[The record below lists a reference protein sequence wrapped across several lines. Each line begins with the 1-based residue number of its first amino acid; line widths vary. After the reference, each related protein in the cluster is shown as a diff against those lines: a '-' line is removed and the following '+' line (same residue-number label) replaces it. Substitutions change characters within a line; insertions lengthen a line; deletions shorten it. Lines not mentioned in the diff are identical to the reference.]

1 MSSLVSLLIKF
12 LIKSLLLSKDLAIFY
27 YNRFKYYLIILINFL
42 LFLYLK
48 MSIFGNFTKGL
59 TNFLDFGNNDEDLN
73 TLSHEEL
80 LRKVSSI
87 NQENNNLQ
95 KSINEIS
102 KENYLL
108 DNSIVNDNN
117 KKNSEFSKFLNL
129 MQMSLIQDKN
139 NKNNND
145 IKYTNKDFKKFLY
158 KEQLFYGCLDENDI
172 DILLKAKKDN
182 KIEWDNKAQKEKY
195 KLKQEILEKN
205 LKNLYSN
212 IFAIKVNNKKN
223 KKDNKG
229 KKKIKDNNDINNNIV
244 KKENEDNEKKKVKG
258 KKLFEDKFL
267 DLNMNKGLLYENK
280 KNDNEVNMLEEL
292 IFNDDKNKDNDDE
305 N

>member
-1 MSSLVSLLIKF
+1 
-12 LIKSLLLSKDLAIFY
+12 
-27 YNRFKYYLIILINFL
+27 
-42 LFLYLK
+42 

-59 TNFLDFGNNDEDLN
+59 TNFLDFGNTDDDLN
-73 TLSHEEL
+73 SLSQEEL

-87 NQENNNLQ
+87 NQENLSLQ

-108 DNSIVNDNN
+108 NNSIVNDNN

-129 MQMSLIQDKN
+129 MQVNLIH
-139 NKNNND
+139 NKNNSG

-158 KEQLFYGCLDENDI
+158 KEKMFYGCLDENDI

-182 KIEWDNKAQKEKY
+182 KIEWDEKTIKEKN

-212 IFAIKVNNKKN
+212 IFAIKVSNKKN
-223 KKDNKG
+223 KKEKKRNKG
-229 KKKIKDNNDINNNIV
+229 
-244 KKENEDNEKKKVKG
+244 
-258 KKLFEDKFL
+258 
-267 DLNMNKGLLYENK
+267 
-280 KNDNEVNMLEEL
+280 
-292 IFNDDKNKDNDDE
+292 
-305 N
+305 

>member
-1 MSSLVSLLIKF
+1 
-12 LIKSLLLSKDLAIFY
+12 
-27 YNRFKYYLIILINFL
+27 
-42 LFLYLK
+42 

-59 TNFLDFGNNDEDLN
+59 TNFLDFGNTDDDLN
-73 TLSHEEL
+73 SLSQEEL

-87 NQENNNLQ
+87 NQENLSLQ

-108 DNSIVNDNN
+108 NNSIVNDNN

-129 MQMSLIQDKN
+129 MQVNLIH

-158 KEQLFYGCLDENDI
+158 KEKMFYGCLDENDI

-182 KIEWDNKAQKEKY
+182 KIEWDEKTIKEKN

-212 IFAIKVNNKKN
+212 IFAIKVSNKKN
-223 KKDNKG
+223 KKE
-229 KKKIKDNNDINNNIV
+229 IKDSNGVNNNNII
-244 KKENEDNEKKKVKG
+244 KNENKDDEKKKVKG
-258 KKLFEDKFL
+258 KKLFEENKFL
-267 DLNMNKGLLYENK
+267 DLNMNKGLYENK
-280 KNDNEVNMLEEL
+280 KNENEVNMLEEL
-292 IFNDDKNKDNDDE
+292 IFNDDKNKDDDE

>member
-1 MSSLVSLLIKF
+1 
-12 LIKSLLLSKDLAIFY
+12 
-27 YNRFKYYLIILINFL
+27 
-42 LFLYLK
+42 

-59 TNFLDFGNNDEDLN
+59 TNFLDFGNTDDDLN
-73 TLSHEEL
+73 SLSQEEL

-87 NQENNNLQ
+87 NQENLSLQ
-95 KSINEIS
+95 KSLNEIS

-108 DNSIVNDNN
+108 NNSIVNDNN

-129 MQMSLIQDKN
+129 MQVNLIH
-139 NKNNND
+139 NKNNNNNTD

-158 KEQLFYGCLDENDI
+158 KEKMFYGCLDENDI

-182 KIEWDNKAQKEKY
+182 KIEWDEKTIKEKN

-212 IFAIKVNNKKN
+212 IFAIKVSNKKN
-223 KKDNKG
+223 KKNK
-229 KKKIKDNNDINNNIV
+229 KEIKDNNGINNNNII
-244 KKENEDNEKKKVKG
+244 KNENKDEEKKKVKG
-258 KKLFEDKFL
+258 KKLFEENKFL
-267 DLNMNKGLLYENK
+267 DLNMNKGLYENK
-280 KNDNEVNMLEEL
+280 KNENEVNMLEEL
-292 IFNDDKNKDNDDE
+292 IFNDDKNKDDDE

>member
-1 MSSLVSLLIKF
+1 
-12 LIKSLLLSKDLAIFY
+12 
-27 YNRFKYYLIILINFL
+27 
-42 LFLYLK
+42 

-59 TNFLDFGNNDEDLN
+59 TNFLDFGNTDDDLN
-73 TLSHEEL
+73 SLSQEEL

-87 NQENNNLQ
+87 NQENLSLQ

-108 DNSIVNDNN
+108 NNSIVNDNN

-129 MQMSLIQDKN
+129 MQVNLIH
-139 NKNNND
+139 NKNSNNNTD
-145 IKYTNKDFKKFLY
+145 IKYTNKDFKTFLY
-158 KEQLFYGCLDENDI
+158 KEKMFYGCLDENDI

-182 KIEWDNKAQKEKY
+182 KIEWDEKTIKEKN

-212 IFAIKVNNKKN
+212 IFAIKVSNKKN
-223 KKDNKG
+223 KKNK
-229 KKKIKDNNDINNNIV
+229 KEIKDSNGVNNNNII
-244 KKENEDNEKKKVKG
+244 KNENKDDEKKKVKG
-258 KKLFEDKFL
+258 KKLFEENKFL
-267 DLNMNKGLLYENK
+267 DLNMNKGLYENK
-280 KNDNEVNMLEEL
+280 KNENEVNMLEEL
-292 IFNDDKNKDNDDE
+292 IFNDDKNKDEDE

>member
-1 MSSLVSLLIKF
+1 
-12 LIKSLLLSKDLAIFY
+12 
-27 YNRFKYYLIILINFL
+27 
-42 LFLYLK
+42 

-59 TNFLDFGNNDEDLN
+59 TNFLDFGNTDDDLN
-73 TLSHEEL
+73 SLSQEEL

-87 NQENNNLQ
+87 NQENLSLQ

-108 DNSIVNDNN
+108 NNSIVNDNN

-129 MQMSLIQDKN
+129 MQVNLIH
-139 NKNNND
+139 NKNNNNNTD

-158 KEQLFYGCLDENDI
+158 KEKMFYGCLDENDI

-182 KIEWDNKAQKEKY
+182 KIEWDEKTIKEKN

-212 IFAIKVNNKKN
+212 IFAIKVSNKKN
-223 KKDNKG
+223 KKE
-229 KKKIKDNNDINNNIV
+229 KKEIKDSNGVNNNNII
-244 KKENEDNEKKKVKG
+244 KNENKDDEKKKVKG
-258 KKLFEDKFL
+258 KKLFEENKFL
-267 DLNMNKGLLYENK
+267 DLNMNKGLYENK
-280 KNDNEVNMLEEL
+280 KNENEVNMLEEL
-292 IFNDDKNKDNDDE
+292 IFNDDKNKDDDE

>member
-1 MSSLVSLLIKF
+1 
-12 LIKSLLLSKDLAIFY
+12 
-27 YNRFKYYLIILINFL
+27 
-42 LFLYLK
+42 

-139 NKNNND
+139 SKNNND

-158 KEQLFYGCLDENDI
+158 KEQIFYGCLDENDI
-172 DILLKAKKDN
+172 DILLKAKKEN
-182 KIEWDNKAQKEKY
+182 KIEWDDKAQKEKY

-212 IFAIKVNNKKN
+212 IFAIKINNKKP
-223 KKDNKG
+223 KKDNKE

>member
-1 MSSLVSLLIKF
+1 
-12 LIKSLLLSKDLAIFY
+12 
-27 YNRFKYYLIILINFL
+27 
-42 LFLYLK
+42 

-59 TNFLDFGNNDEDLN
+59 TNFLDFGNTDDDLN
-73 TLSHEEL
+73 SLSQEEL

-87 NQENNNLQ
+87 NQENLSLQ

-108 DNSIVNDNN
+108 NNSIVNDNN

-129 MQMSLIQDKN
+129 MQVNLIH
-139 NKNNND
+139 NKNSSD
-145 IKYTNKDFKKFLY
+145 IKYSNKDFKKFLY
-158 KEQLFYGCLDENDI
+158 KEKMFYGCLDENDI

-182 KIEWDNKAQKEKY
+182 KIEWDEKAIKEKN

-212 IFAIKVNNKKN
+212 IFAIKVSNKKN
-223 KKDNKG
+223 KKNK
-229 KKKIKDNNDINNNIV
+229 KEIKDNNGINNNNNII
-244 KKENEDNEKKKVKG
+244 KKENEGDEKKRVKG
-258 KKLFEDKFL
+258 KKLFEENKFL
-267 DLNMNKGLLYENK
+267 DLNMNKGLYE
-280 KNDNEVNMLEEL
+280 NEVNMLEEL
-292 IFNDDKNKDNDDE
+292 IYNDDKNKDDDE

>member
-1 MSSLVSLLIKF
+1 
-12 LIKSLLLSKDLAIFY
+12 
-27 YNRFKYYLIILINFL
+27 
-42 LFLYLK
+42 

-59 TNFLDFGNNDEDLN
+59 TNFLDFGNTDDDLN
-73 TLSHEEL
+73 SLSQEEL

-87 NQENNNLQ
+87 NQENLSLQ

-108 DNSIVNDNN
+108 NNSIVNDNN

-129 MQMSLIQDKN
+129 MQVNLIH

-158 KEQLFYGCLDENDI
+158 KEKMFYGCLDENDI

-182 KIEWDNKAQKEKY
+182 KIQWDEKAIKEKN

-212 IFAIKVNNKKN
+212 IFAIKVSNKKN
-223 KKDNKG
+223 KKE
-229 KKKIKDNNDINNNIV
+229 KKEIKDNNGINNNNNII
-244 KKENEDNEKKKVKG
+244 KNENKDGEKKKDKG
-258 KKLFEDKFL
+258 KRLFEENKFL
-267 DLNMNKGLLYENK
+267 DLNMNKGLYENK
-280 KNDNEVNMLEEL
+280 KNEKEVNKLEEI
-292 IFNDDKNKDNDDE
+292 IFNDDKNKDDDE